1 MDNYLEK
8 FLKNFIHFKMNDNTA
23 LFIVSDHGENM
34 VSLHHYLK
42 GSEFQYETTLG
53 TFFLILPEN
62 NKHYNYNVDNIR
74 INQQR
79 FITPY
84 DIHDTLINILFDECD
99 YYSGSG
105 QTLFQKVDGL
115 KRSCSNYP
123 NDFDNMKRYCSC
135 ISH

>member
-1 MDNYLEK
+1 MLRSTFNSL
-8 FLKNFIHFKMNDNTA
+8 
-23 LFIVSDHGENM
+23 DHGENM

-84 DIHDTLINILFDECD
+84 DIHDTLIHICFNFIPPSILEEGKFN
-99 YYSGSG
+99 YKANNAFSGKGESVFNG
-105 QTLFQKVDGL
+105 ITQEDRFCTSKF
-115 KRSCSNYP
+115 NYIMASS
-123 NDFDNMKRYCSC
+123 DCKCKLW
-135 ISH
+135 

>member
-1 MDNYLEK
+1 ME
-8 FLKNFIHFKMNDNTA
+8 IKMK
-23 LFIVSDHGENM
+23 E
-34 VSLHHYLK
+34 
-42 GSEFQYETTLG
+42 
-53 TFFLILPEN
+53 FLISVSSNIFSILSKSTEY
-62 NKHYNYNVDNIR
+62 NKLYNYNVDNIR

-115 KRSCSNYP
+115 KRSCANYP
-123 NDFDNMKRYCSC
+123 KDFDNMERYCSC